1 MSHSA
6 EYSKKMNKGAMLA
19 CLSPGLR
26 DIIPICATIGPF
38 IMSLEESI
46 NNLEVK
52 LSFTEDLVD
61 ELNQTIY
68 KQQQQIDVLI
78 NEVKALK
85 VQMASQLPSGGHS
98 LRDEIPPH
106 Y

>member
-1 MSHSA
+1 
-6 EYSKKMNKGAMLA
+6 MLA
-19 CLSPGLR
+19 CLPPGLR

-38 IMSLEESI
+38 IMSLEERI

-85 VQMASQLPSGGHS
+85 VQMASQQPSGGHS